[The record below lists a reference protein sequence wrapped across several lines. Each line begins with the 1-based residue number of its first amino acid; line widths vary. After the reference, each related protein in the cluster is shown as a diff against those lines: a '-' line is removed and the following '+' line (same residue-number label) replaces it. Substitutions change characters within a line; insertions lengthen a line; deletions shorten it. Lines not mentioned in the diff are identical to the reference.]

1 MCEDDGRWL
10 SNIAK
15 PDYEIPVCIQIVLMT
30 ALFYIC
36 FFVVILDFCAYKSS
50 KTKNKMCNNMMR
62 SSDKSSPEGLKIEPT
77 QHLNYSCILTTN
89 LQNRLIFLI
98 YLKAAISPGYVVNLL
113 CKPQSKCL

>member
-30 ALFYIC
+30 ELFYIC

-50 KTKNKMCNNMMR
+50 KKKKQNVQ
-62 SSDKSSPEGLKIEPT
+62 
-77 QHLNYSCILTTN
+77 QHDA
-89 LQNRLIFLI
+89 QFRQ
-98 YLKAAISPGYVVNLL
+98 K
-113 CKPQSKCL
+113 QS